1 MNPHRCDPHAK
12 GKYRSAHEHAL
23 TMLARR
29 EYSRREL
36 AMRLMQSG
44 YSEMDVEAALERLLE
59 QGYQDDQR
67 FGEMLVRTRI
77 AQGYGPL
84 RIRAELKSHQ
94 LLMTEIQVLLDAAAA
109 DWQDLACKMLRRR
122 YGPSTTADRQQ
133 WLRRAQFL
141 LRRGFDA
148 ATVRSVTRVEVDVSI
163 TDDE

>member
-1 MNPHRCDPHAK
+1 MNPHRRDPHDK
-12 GKYRSAHEHAL
+12 SKYRSAHEHAL

-36 AMRLMQSG
+36 AMRMARKG
-44 YSEMDVEAALERLLE
+44 YSETEVGATLEHLIE

-84 RIRAELKSHQ
+84 RIRAELKTHQ
-94 LLMTEIQVLLDAAAA
+94 LLITEIQGLLDTAVA
-109 DWQDLACKMLRRR
+109 DWPDLARNVLRRR
-122 YGPSTTADRQQ
+122 YGQSTTADRQQ
-133 WLRRAQFL
+133 RLRRAQFL

-148 ATVRSVTRVEVDVSI
+148 ATVRSVTRAEVDVSI

>member
-1 MNPHRCDPHAK
+1 MNPHRRDPHDK
-12 GKYRSAHEHAL
+12 LKHRSAHERAL
-23 TMLARR
+23 TLLGRR

-36 AMRLMQSG
+36 AMWLIQSG
-44 YSEMDVEAALERLLE
+44 YSETDVEAALERLLE
-59 QGYQDDQR
+59 QGYQNDQR

-148 ATVRSVTRVEVDVSI
+148 ATVRSVTRVEVDISI
-163 TDDE
+163 TDEE

>member
-1 MNPHRCDPHAK
+1 
-12 GKYRSAHEHAL
+12 
-23 TMLARR
+23 MLARR

-36 AMRLMQSG
+36 AMRMARKG
-44 YSEMDVEAALERLLE
+44 YSETEVGATLEHLIE

-84 RIRAELKSHQ
+84 RIRAELKTHQ
-94 LLMTEIQVLLDAAAA
+94 LLITEIQGLLDTAVA
-109 DWQDLACKMLRRR
+109 DWPDLARNVLRRR
-122 YGPSTTADRQQ
+122 YGQSTTADRQQ
-133 WLRRAQFL
+133 RLRRAQFL

-148 ATVRSVTRVEVDVSI
+148 ATVRSVTRAEVDVSI